1 MLKAKTNFKIHQII
15 FKYWLTLRHFAMDD
29 PVAQK
34 ENAQYNTYCIQSR
47 DFFATFLPF
56 FSYMLYVCIL
66 TVFFIELSFLVKK
79 SLQTNVLSKSIL
91 NMYSEK
97 MFLTRRL
104 PRHLYITLILSRF

>member
-1 MLKAKTNFKIHQII
+1 MLKAKNNFKIHQII
-15 FKYWLTLRHFAMDD
+15 FKYWLTLRHFAIDD

-47 DFFATFLPF
+47 DFFCYFSSFLF
-56 FSYMLYVCIL
+56 IHALCIL